1 MSTLSGT
8 CWHPSASQRDVLP
21 GFAALTCTL
30 GDTEH
35 PSLQPGLL
43 VRGSQGPA
51 WLPTAAVDGGGQHA
65 LGQPLP
71 SPAGLDG
78 CVADYREGGWWA
90 SDYNPWQNVLGFLVS
105 ISQLDSSVS
114 RDNILQDFSLLNDLT
129 SWPNICLVGYNRFG
143 RVKRTWVYR
152 GCVCVHVTGV
162 GLPPRAR

>member
-43 VRGSQGPA
+43 VRGSRGPA

-78 CVADYREGGWWA
+78 CVADYREGGRWA
-90 SDYNPWQNVLGFLVS
+90 SDYNPWQDVLGFLVS

-162 GLPPRAR
+162 GLPSRAR